1 MSDPYMREIVGTIDY
16 QSPEGSKD
24 GYGKPKVFNWKN
36 SNKLLKKGFNGVK
49 TGNTPAAGPCLC
61 TSYQRDKLHVI
72 VVVLDSKN
80 MENRWDDSVKL
91 TFWGINRLEAI
102 YEALVGKPI
111 RYKEVTPSAQETASS
126 SKSMADRD
134 SAQMKA
140 PPEESKEEEDE

>member
-1 MSDPYMREIVGTIDY
+1 MDNTIYANQHGLSNSNNRSSAVDQGRLASVCMADPYMREIVGTIDY

-24 GYGKPKVFNWKN
+24 GYGKPKIFNWKN

-80 MENRWDDSVKL
+80 MEHRWDDSVKL
-91 TFWGINRLEAI
+91 TFWGIN
-102 YEALVGKPI
+102 
-111 RYKEVTPSAQETASS
+111 
-126 SKSMADRD
+126 
-134 SAQMKA
+134 
-140 PPEESKEEEDE
+140 